1 MDPSQ
6 LTLTQAVTIAL
17 ALIGGAVLYRQWR
30 DRPAPAR
37 SMPVIN
43 PPVIA
48 APPIPPPPATGWMEQ
63 AIRGGWIEAE
73 QLVQR
78 GLAKQTARQ
87 MLAGLEAAVESERAA
102 PAPVAGPGPNPHPN
116 P

>member
-6 LTLTQAVTIAL
+6 LTLTQAAMIAL

-30 DRPAPAR
+30 DRPPIRPSPAPTVV
-37 SMPVIN
+37 M
-43 PPVIA
+43 
-48 APPIPPPPATGWMEQ
+48 APPQQTPSTGWMEQ
-63 AIRGGWIEAE
+63 AIRGGWVEAE

-87 MLAGLEAAVESERAA
+87 MLAGLEAAVESERASQ
-102 PAPVAGPGPNPHPN
+102 GPNVN